1 MIMEHLG
8 DITMRRTLY
17 ELIAEFGYKDGAVP
31 YISDMYKDE
40 ARYSGQKLSDTY
52 ILNKIFKGQ
61 YANLKDFK
69 NKMFERRVNNLQNLK
84 EIEIQWDGRVVKVN
98 STKLEELMKE
108 AVNKD
113 LDLIKQNRKV
123 KYVDELKKVV
133 YKKYF
138 SITDE
143 FRGSIYR

>member
-1 MIMEHLG
+1 
-8 DITMRRTLY
+8 
-17 ELIAEFGYKDGAVP
+17 
-31 YISDMYKDE
+31 
-40 ARYSGQKLSDTY
+40 
-52 ILNKIFKGQ
+52 
-61 YANLKDFK
+61 
-69 NKMFERRVNNLQNLK
+69 
-84 EIEIQWDGRVVKVN
+84 
-98 STKLEELMKE
+98 MKE

-143 FRGSIYR
+143 FRRSIYR

>member
-1 MIMEHLG
+1 MG
-8 DITMRRTLY
+8 Q
-17 ELIAEFGYKDGAVP
+17 FN
-31 YISDMYKDE
+31 MYKDE